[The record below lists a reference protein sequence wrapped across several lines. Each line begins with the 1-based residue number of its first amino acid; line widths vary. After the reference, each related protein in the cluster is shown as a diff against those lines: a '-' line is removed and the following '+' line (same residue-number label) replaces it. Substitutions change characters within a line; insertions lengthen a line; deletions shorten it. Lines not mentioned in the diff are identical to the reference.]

1 MLVTGLVVFIAALL
15 ILSKL
20 PRRLLLRAL
29 KHDLAIDLA
38 VSSITLYLHWGSF
51 EGVMAATIA
60 GLLTSLATSGMK
72 RLIGYIDGKRYVSGI
87 IRLYPIGTRDF
98 S

>member
-1 MLVTGLVVFIAALL
+1 MLLTGLIVFIGALL

-20 PRRLLLRAL
+20 PRRTLLRSL
-29 KHDLAIDLA
+29 KHDMAIDLA
-38 VSSITLYLHWGSF
+38 VSGTTLFIHWGSF

-60 GLLTSLATSGMK
+60 GLLTSVATSGLK
-72 RLIGYIDGKRYVSGI
+72 RLIGFIDGRIYHPGL
-87 IRLYPIGTRDF
+87 IRLYPIGAREF